1 MQSALDGYN
10 VCIFAYGQTGS
21 GKTFTMSGEASMGP
35 EWIGITPRAVGE
47 IFRLMERDSAK
58 FEFEVKL
65 SMYELYKDAL
75 VDLLQKNRKKPPKL
89 AIKTDKRGRVFIENG
104 EYTEVTSADGM
115 LAKLDKGMS
124 TRHVSA
130 TAMNAVS
137 SRSHLVQ
144 IITVVSKNKLN
155 GRTISGKLTLV
166 DLAGSERAD
175 KTGASGETMKEAQ
188 SINKSL
194 SALGNVIAA
203 LTSGSKHIPYRD
215 STLTEV
221 LRDCLGGNAKTL
233 MFVNCGPANYNA
245 SETKSS
251 LDFAKRCKNVV
262 NNATAGVDTAE
273 LRKLKAQLAKMKKK
287 MGSGGGGAA
296 AADGA
301 GGGGLKSRKPKMK
314 KKK

>member
-47 IFRLMERDSAK
+47 IFRLMDRDAAK
-58 FEFEVKL
+58 FDFEVKL

-89 AIKTDKRGRVFIENG
+89 AIKTDKRGRVFIDNG
-104 EYTEVTSADGM
+104 EYCQVKSAEEM

-144 IITVVSKNKLN
+144 IITVVSTNKLN
-155 GRTISGKLTLV
+155 GRVISGKLTLV

-203 LTSGSKHIPYRD
+203 LTTGSKHIPYRD

-233 MFVNCGPANYNA
+233 MFVNCGPADYNA

-287 MGSGGGGAA
+287 MGGHAPAGDDGGGS
-296 AADGA
+296 

>member
-1 MQSALDGYN
+1 
-10 VCIFAYGQTGS
+10 
-21 GKTFTMSGEASMGP
+21 
-35 EWIGITPRAVGE
+35 
-47 IFRLMERDSAK
+47 
-58 FEFEVKL
+58 
-65 SMYELYKDAL
+65 
-75 VDLLQKNRKKPPKL
+75 
-89 AIKTDKRGRVFIENG
+89 
-104 EYTEVTSADGM
+104 M
-115 LAKLDKGMS
+115 LAQLDKGMS

-287 MGSGGGGAA
+287 MGSGGGAP
-296 AADGA
+296 AADGG